1 MSNSSK
7 PSSAKPAANA
17 FDADTA
23 AWFFAQS
30 LDLFIVCDID
40 AVILQVNP
48 SWTRTMG
55 WTAEEMVGR
64 SFYDFVHEDD
74 APDLRAT
81 GREVR
86 GTGVGTATFRM
97 RAKDGT
103 WRWLAGRS
111 QLDGEDRLL
120 ATLRDVTDERAHA
133 AEIEGLL
140 QTRSSMA
147 KAAGVAS
154 WRIHPE
160 TGAFSFDYNSSLL
173 SEHTG
178 VWLDTFETLKR
189 LAHPDDLAALVAL
202 RETVATQGGSGE
214 FVIRFVNAD
223 GKSLHYKISYR
234 TEPHASGL
242 HTIHGLS
249 QDITAVAE
257 ARDQAMRAERLTRS
271 MIEAAPFAAAMFD
284 EDLRHLVI
292 SEAWRS
298 MLGLDQERFIGR
310 TLHELFPKARRRFIA
325 AQKRALAGETVRRPE
340 DRLVTHDGRLLW
352 VRWEMQ
358 PWRSASGEIGG
369 VLAYMSDVSSLVAA
383 RREAQANTRRLKLA
397 VGAAHA
403 AVFEIDYAGK
413 AVWHGPGFDGLAG
426 RFLTYAEMTGGV
438 WPNIHPDDIPAVAQ
452 AVATFDSSKLT
463 PMDYRVIDPAGQ
475 ARWVRAY
482 LEIQHDALGRPRKG
496 VGLLLDIDE
505 RKRQELDLVVAQRQ
519 ATVATEA
526 KSRFLANISHEIRT
540 PMNGVLGVLQL
551 IKQANLDAE
560 DRALI
565 AEALQSGQMLS
576 ELLDDLLDFS
586 RIETGQFELH
596 PELLDPTQVLM
607 GVTTLLEPAASAK
620 GLSMTATAEPG
631 LGLIKAD
638 PLRLRQA
645 LYNIMGNAVKFTPTG
660 SVEARLTRCET
671 PDGPRLR
678 FEVHDTGVGVPEDAQ
693 ATLFERFEQAD
704 GSMSRQFGGSGLGLA
719 ITKRL
724 AEMMGG
730 AVGFTSRP
738 GQGSTFW
745 MEIGGE
751 EFAADAKAENDQTD
765 IGEFR
770 VLLVE
775 DNPTNRLVISK
786 LLQALGVT
794 VDCAEDGEQGVQA
807 AARGRYDLV
816 LMDIQMPG
824 IDGMEATRRIRA
836 MDGPNA
842 SIPVVAITANV
853 LADQKSNYAAAGM
866 DGVVSKPVSAA
877 ALISEINRV
886 TEMRAA

>member
-1 MSNSSK
+1 MTNSSK
-7 PSSAKPAANA
+7 SSPAKPAAHA
-17 FDADTA
+17 FDDETA
-23 AWFFAQS
+23 AWFFAES
-30 LDLFIVCDID
+30 LDLFIVADIH
-40 AVILQVNP
+40 AVILKVNP
-48 SWTRTMG
+48 SWGRAMG

-64 SFYDFVHEDD
+64 SLYDFVHEDD
-74 APDLRAT
+74 ASDLRVS
-81 GREVR
+81 GQKVR
-86 GTGVGTATFRM
+86 RIGAGTATVRV
-97 RAKDGT
+97 RAKDGS

-111 QLDGEDRLL
+111 QLSKGDRFL

-133 AEIEGLL
+133 AEIEGLR
-140 QTRSSMA
+140 QARSCVA

-154 WRIHPE
+154 WRLHPE

-173 SEHTG
+173 SAHTG
-178 VWLDTFETLKR
+178 VRLDTFETLKR
-189 LAHPDDLAALVAL
+189 LVQPDDLADLVAW
-202 RETVATQGGSGE
+202 RESVTTQGGSGE
-214 FVIRFVNAD
+214 FVICFVNAD
-223 GKSLHYKISYR
+223 GKSLHYKVSYR

-257 ARDQAMRAERLTRS
+257 ARDQAMRAERLTRN

-284 EDLRHLVI
+284 KDLRHLVI

-298 MLGLDQERFIGR
+298 MLGLDHEQFLGR

-369 VLAYMSDVSSLVAA
+369 VLAYMSDVSTLVAA

-413 AVWHGPGFDGLAG
+413 AVWHGPGFEALAG
-426 RFLTYAEMTGGV
+426 RLLTYAEMTGGV
-438 WPNIHPDDIPAVAQ
+438 WPNVHADDVPAIAQ
-452 AVATFDSSKLT
+452 SLATFKSE
-463 PMDYRVIDPAGQ
+463 PVAMDCRMVDPAGR
-475 ARWVRAY
+475 ARWIRAH
-482 LEIQHDALGRPRKG
+482 LEIQRDALGRPRKG

-565 AEALQSGQMLS
+565 AEALQSGRMLS

-586 RIETGQFELH
+586 RIETGQFELN

-607 GVTTLLEPAASAK
+607 GVTTLLGPAASAK

-645 LYNIMGNAVKFTPTG
+645 LYNIMGNAVKFTPSG
-660 SVEARLTRCET
+660 SVEARLARCET

-751 EFAADAKAENDQTD
+751 EFAAEARAENDQTD

-794 VDCAEDGEQGVQA
+794 VDCAEDGEHGVEA
-807 AARGRYDLV
+807 AARGGYDLV

-853 LADQKSNYAAAGM
+853 LAEQKSNYAAAGM